1 MTALHLAKIDNL
13 DKLLPMVAAFHQE
26 DAVEQSNEG
35 REAAL
40 RPLLEGSPHGA
51 VYIIGPVRAP
61 IGYIIV
67 SFGWSIELG
76 GLDGFVDE
84 LYIRPAVRRR
94 GIASEVL
101 MSLPKVLADAGLK
114 ALHLE
119 VDRTNTAA
127 QALYRK
133 LGFRMRDRYHLMSR
147 RL

>member
-26 DAVEQSNEG
+26 DAVEQNNEG

-101 MSLPKVLADAGLK
+101 ISLPKVLADAGLK

-127 QALYRK
+127 QALYQK

>member
-13 DKLLPMVAAFHQE
+13 DKLLPMIAAFHQE
-26 DAVEQSNEG
+26 DAVEQSDEG

-101 MSLPKVLADAGLK
+101 ISLPKVLADAGLK

-127 QALYRK
+127 QALYQK

>member
-1 MTALHLAKIDNL
+1 MTALHLATADHL
-13 DKLLPMVAAFHQE
+13 PQLLPLVAAFHAE
-26 DAVEQSNEG
+26 DRVPQDDAG

-51 VYIIGPVRAP
+51 VYIIGPTRAP
-61 IGYIIV
+61 IGYVIL

-101 MSLPKVLADAGLK
+101 AALPKALASAGLK

-119 VDRTNTAA
+119 VDRENAPA

-133 LGFRMRDRYHLMSR
+133 LGFTPRERYFLMTR
-147 RL
+147 TL